1 MYIGAGIFLLLVGL
15 VIVFAYNGDMTV
27 VGPAWG
33 CPMVTYG
40 PGDASLDHTPEERI
54 VLADY
59 GRAIA
64 VLRDV
69 LVSL

>member
-1 MYIGAGIFLLLVGL
+1 
-15 VIVFAYNGDMTV
+15 MTV
-27 VGPAWG
+27 VGPVWN

-40 PGDASLDHTPEERI
+40 PGDASLDHTPVER
-54 VLADY
+54 LDLDDY
-59 GRAIA
+59 GRAIH